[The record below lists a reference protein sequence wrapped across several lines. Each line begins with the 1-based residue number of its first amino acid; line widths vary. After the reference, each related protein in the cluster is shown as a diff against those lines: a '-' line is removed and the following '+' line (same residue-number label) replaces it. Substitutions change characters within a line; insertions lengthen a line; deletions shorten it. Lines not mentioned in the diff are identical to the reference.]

1 MVSFQKKGK
10 ILDGIGT
17 EPDIVIE
24 RSLNQIFLKEDYQL
38 EKLIEIIKQK

>member
-1 MVSFQKKGK
+1 MVSFQKNGK

-24 RSLNQIFLKEDYQL
+24 RSLDQIFMKEDYQL
-38 EKLIEIIKQK
+38 NRLLEIIKTE